1 MGKYQ
6 SMKEVAAEFRFDNR
20 ADYLHA
26 RFLAYDLHIK
36 VLPSLTKTDD
46 DGVLWTRM
54 FVSAPEYLIW
64 TLMHQMDKVCL
75 FYTTPFGL
83 LVE

>member
-1 MGKYQ
+1 MSKYQ
-6 SMKEVAAEFRFDNR
+6 SKQNVSAEFRFDNR

-26 RFLAYDLHIK
+26 RFIAYDLGIK
-36 VLPSLTKTDD
+36 VLPSMEKLDDQGTK
-46 DGVLWTRM
+46 WTRM

-64 TLMHQMDKVCL
+64 TLMHRMDGIDL
-75 FYTTPFGL
+75 FYTTTFGL